1 MPTYDYECSNGH
13 QFEYLQSITA
23 EPLTECITC
32 GGSVRRLIG
41 GGTGIIFKGSGFY
54 VTDSKNGKHANKS
67 AKKEEGSGDAAG
79 AKDGA
84 AKDAAKGSAKQGADS
99 SKPDGGK
106 NGASGKSA
114 AAANS
119 SAAT

>member
-23 EPLTECITC
+23 EPLSACITC
-32 GGSVRRLIG
+32 GGPVRRLIG

-54 VTDSKNGKHANKS
+54 VTDSKNGKHAKQP
-67 AKKEEGSGDAAG
+67 AKKEEAGADAA

-84 AKDAAKGSAKQGADS
+84 AKSGEKGGDKKPAES
-99 SKPDGGK
+99 SKS
-106 NGASGKSA
+106 SGDKAAKSA
-114 AAANS
+114 A
-119 SAAT
+119 TT

>member
-23 EPLTECITC
+23 EPLSECITC
-32 GGSVRRLIG
+32 GGPVRRLIG

-54 VTDSKNGKHANKS
+54 VTDSKNGKHANKA
-67 AKKEEGSGDAAG
+67 AKKEEGRGDAAA

-84 AKDAAKGSAKQGADS
+84 AKDAANGSAKQGAES
-99 SKPDGGK
+99 SKSGGGK
-106 NGASGKSA
+106 AGTSDKA
-114 AAANS
+114 AAAKS

>member
-23 EPLTECITC
+23 EPLSQCITC
-32 GGSVRRLIG
+32 

-54 VTDSKNGKHANKS
+54 VTDSKNGKHAKQP
-67 AKKEEGSGDAAG
+67 AKKEEGGADTA

-84 AKDAAKGSAKQGADS
+84 AKSGEKSGDKKPAES
-99 SKPDGGK
+99 SKS
-106 NGASGKSA
+106 SGDKATKST
-114 AAANS
+114 
-119 SAAT
+119 AAT

>member
-23 EPLTECITC
+23 EALSECIMC
-32 GGSVRRLIG
+32 GGPVRRLIG

-54 VTDSKNGKHANKS
+54 VTDSKNGKNGSKS
-67 AKKEEGSGDAAG
+67 GKKEEGSGDQAA

-84 AKDAAKGSAKQGADS
+84 AKSGEKGSDKKPAESSKSSGDQAAK
-99 SKPDGGK
+99 P
-106 NGASGKSA
+106 A
-114 AAANS
+114 AA
-119 SAAT
+119 T